1 MTTKKLRQQI
11 KTLQKELDK
20 RIDEDNEEYKSKTT
34 YLKPVRNVQKFSG
47 NEDKDDIHV
56 DDWIEE
62 VEHVIKSHRM
72 NREESTDFI
81 YSNLTGLAKEEIK
94 YRPYEERSN
103 PTKVLRILSETF
115 GDKEGITVLQRNFF
129 ERKQME
135 GESLREYSYALMNLI
150 KKITTK
156 NTDIIPNPDLTLC
169 EQFAQNVND
178 ISLRREL
185 KRLIRQQ
192 PDIHFLDFRDEAIL
206 FSEDEEKNR
215 SKCSTDRHT
224 TEKQAAESSQKSEK
238 TTHGIDKYLEVIQRQ
253 EQNIDNLT
261 KLLERQTVSKSKEQY
276 RVPYPQLNRRRCYT
290 CKSENHIQRNCPRN
304 LTSANYQQSGK

>member
-81 YSNLTGLAKEEIK
+81 YSNLTGLAKEKIK

-103 PTKVLRILSETF
+103 P
-115 GDKEGITVLQRNFF
+115 
-129 ERKQME
+129 
-135 GESLREYSYALMNLI
+135 
-150 KKITTK
+150 
-156 NTDIIPNPDLTLC
+156 
-169 EQFAQNVND
+169 
-178 ISLRREL
+178 
-185 KRLIRQQ
+185 
-192 PDIHFLDFRDEAIL
+192 
-206 FSEDEEKNR
+206 
-215 SKCSTDRHT
+215 KCC
-224 TEKQAAESSQKSEK
+224 
-238 TTHGIDKYLEVIQRQ
+238 VF
-253 EQNIDNLT
+253 
-261 KLLERQTVSKSKEQY
+261 
-276 RVPYPQLNRRRCYT
+276 
-290 CKSENHIQRNCPRN
+290 
-304 LTSANYQQSGK
+304 

>member
-1 MTTKKLRQQI
+1 
-11 KTLQKELDK
+11 
-20 RIDEDNEEYKSKTT
+20 
-34 YLKPVRNVQKFSG
+34 
-47 NEDKDDIHV
+47 
-56 DDWIEE
+56 
-62 VEHVIKSHRM
+62 
-72 NREESTDFI
+72 
-81 YSNLTGLAKEEIK
+81 
-94 YRPYEERSN
+94 
-103 PTKVLRILSETF
+103 
-115 GDKEGITVLQRNFF
+115 
-129 ERKQME
+129 ME

-224 TEKQAAESSQKSEK
+224 TEKRADSLQKNGPRNHHRSQ
-238 TTHGIDKYLEVIQRQ
+238 R
-253 EQNIDNLT
+253 
-261 KLLERQTVSKSKEQY
+261 KLLTE
-276 RVPYPQLNRRRCYT
+276 
-290 CKSENHIQRNCPRN
+290 
-304 LTSANYQQSGK
+304 LTNT